1 MASNHLIRNR
11 NPSRRESSAY
21 SGRSR
26 PPWRIVPLALGAVAL
41 TCASAAA
48 AVEVFRDLSGD
59 RYAVEIIADEIDKL
73 S

>member
-1 MASNHLIRNR
+1 MASKPLIRNR
-11 NPSRRESSAY
+11 NSQRQESSAY

-26 PPWRIVPLALGAVAL
+26 PPWRIIPLALGAVAL

-48 AVEVFRDLSGD
+48 AVEVFRDPSGD
-59 RYAVEIIADEIDKL
+59 RYAIEIIADEIDKL